1 MKHWWRRS
9 ARRIKSAAL
18 IAIAGL
24 GLISGLACREASPA
38 QSARPGIRI
47 ATAFGP
53 LTQPLVTEYRR
64 NLTNVDVQTVTTP
77 NSIDVIHAILEGKAD
92 FGVAHSDDTYAGY
105 WNQTAKNGGKKR
117 EIRGVALLQPL
128 SEYLLVRGNSGI
140 HQITD
145 LDARVVGIGPK
156 DTSSFILG
164 PQVLEAFGAHP
175 AAVKIF
181 SNRPDAAAAMIDRTV
196 DAVFLPGYV
205 YPDDVFW
212 RTVREGAYFIPIAGP
227 NLQRLRERNP
237 FVRLTTIPRNT
248 IDGQTSIIPTIGI
261 ELVVVCGRD
270 IDESLIYELT
280 KELFI
285 AFPRLSSVEASL
297 RFLNFDEA
305 SATPIPLHP
314 GAARYFRER
323 ELSR

>member
-1 MKHWWRRS
+1 MNHRWRLP
-9 ARRIKSAAL
+9 ARRIRSAAL
-18 IAIAGL
+18 IATVGL
-24 GLISGLACREASPA
+24 ALISSLACQEASPA
-38 QSARPGIRI
+38 QSARRSIRI

-53 LTQPLVTEYRR
+53 LTQPLAAEYRR
-64 NLTNVDVQTVTTP
+64 TLTNVDVQTVSAL
-77 NSIDVIHAILEGKAD
+77 NSIDVIHAILEGRAD
-92 FGVAHSDDTYAGY
+92 FGVAYSDDTYAGY
-105 WNQTAKNGGKKR
+105 WNQNAENGGKKR

-128 SEYLLVRGNSGI
+128 SEYLLIRGNSGI
-140 HQITD
+140 HHIMD
-145 LDARVVGIGPK
+145 LDGRAVGIGPK

-164 PQVLEAFGAHP
+164 PQVLEAFGVHP

-181 SNRPDAAAAMIDRTV
+181 ANRADAAAAMTDRTV

-212 RTVREGAYFIPIAGP
+212 RTVKEGAYFIPIAGP

-248 IDGQTSIIPTIGI
+248 IDGQTSVIPTIGI
-261 ELVVVCGRD
+261 DMVVVCGRD
-270 IDESLIYELT
+270 IDESLVYELT
-280 KELFI
+280 KQLFI

-305 SATPIPLHP
+305 SATPIPLHT

>member
-1 MKHWWRRS
+1 MRWRVRG
-9 ARRIKSAAL
+9 RRVRGAAL
-18 IAIAGL
+18 VATL
-24 GLISGLACREASPA
+24 GLLVIATLACREQSPV
-38 QSARPGIRI
+38 QPPRPTLRI
-47 ATAFGP
+47 AAAFGP
-53 LTQPLVTEYRR
+53 LTQPLTAEYRR
-64 NLTNVDVQTVTTP
+64 TLTNVDVRTVTAS

-92 FGVAHSDDTYAGY
+92 FGVAYSDDTYAGF
-105 WNQTAKNGGKKR
+105 WNQTAENAGRKR
-117 EIRGVALLQPL
+117 ELRGVALLQHL
-128 SEYLLVRGNSGI
+128 SEYLLIRGNSGI
-140 HQITD
+140 RQIKD
-145 LDARVVGIGPK
+145 LDGRVVGIGPK
-156 DTSSFILG
+156 DTSSFTLG
-164 PQVLEAFGAHP
+164 PQVLEAFGVYP

-181 SNRPDAAAAMIDRTV
+181 ASRATAAAAMTDRTV

-227 NLQRLRERNP
+227 NLQHLRERNP

-261 ELVVVCGRD
+261 DMVVVCGRD
-270 IDESLIYELT
+270 LDESLVYELT
-280 KELFI
+280 KQLFI